1 MIASPE
7 RRWLATA
14 ISSWVWKV
22 GNGLEPL
29 QDEGIQFPLPM
40 QAHLTGIS
48 ACSFTG
54 KLSYTDTCLKPGSKP
69 TSKPTRVSRFRQ
81 HASVGRPLQD
91 LEDSKIVSLF
101 SIMSV
106 ADHLF

>member
-1 MIASPE
+1 VACN
-7 RRWLATA
+7 RDFQL
-14 ISSWVWKV
+14 
-22 GNGLEPL
+22 GLEGWQRL
-29 QDEGIQFPLPM
+29 G
-40 QAHLTGIS
+40 AS
-48 ACSFTG
+48 ARRGHPVPSSDASSSDRNKCLLIHS
-54 KLSYTDTCLKPGSKP
+54 KISYTDTCLKPGSKP
-69 TSKPTRVSRFRQ
+69 GSKPTRVSRFRQ